1 MTNDRARRLIQSAYI
16 YFQQLFECSDLNNE
30 QKQVIQTW
38 MEAVSNVMNIS
49 FGFFLFKSYDF
60 SFQRRISM
68 IFIMIFTLAE

>member
-38 MEAVSNVMNIS
+38 MEAVANVN
-49 FGFFLFKSYDF
+49 
-60 SFQRRISM
+60 
-68 IFIMIFTLAE
+68 E